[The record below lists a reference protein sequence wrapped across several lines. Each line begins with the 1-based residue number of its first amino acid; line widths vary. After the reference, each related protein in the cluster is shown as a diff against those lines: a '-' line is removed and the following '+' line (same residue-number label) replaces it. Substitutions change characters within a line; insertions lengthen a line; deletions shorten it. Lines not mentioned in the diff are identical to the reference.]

1 MAEEKSVFDQWKE
14 MMSDPEFLEGMQKFF
29 AEKEELRERNM
40 KRIRRFFSDDESFEK
55 TLIRILEKHDER
67 WNDVCHAKNVQPHP
81 WEILYAICNIVEDEG
96 ENAEPLDDFTKNWK
110 STLLKY
116 RGYTFAWTNGQGT
129 VMSIYNKDDELIFR
143 D

>member
-1 MAEEKSVFDQWKE
+1 MTEEKSVFDQWKE
-14 MMSDPEFLEGMQKFF
+14 MMSDPEFLEGMKKFF
-29 AEKEELRERNM
+29 VEKEELRERNI
-40 KRIRRFFSDDESFEK
+40 KRVCRFFSDDESFEK

-67 WNDVCHAKNVQPHP
+67 WNDVCHAKSVQPHP

-96 ENAEPLDDFTKNWK
+96 EKVEPLDDFTKNWQ

-116 RGYTFAWTNGQGT
+116 REYTFAWTNGQGT
-129 VMSIYNKDDELIFR
+129 VLSIYNKDNELIFR

>member
-1 MAEEKSVFDQWKE
+1 MTEEKSVFDQWKE

-96 ENAEPLDDFTKNWK
+96 ENTEPLDDFTKNWQ

-129 VMSIYNKDDELIFR
+129 VMSIYNKDNELIFR

>member
-1 MAEEKSVFDQWKE
+1 MSKEKSIFDEWNELLKN
-14 MMSDPEFLEGMQKFF
+14 PEFMESMKNFIV
-29 AEKEELRERNM
+29 EKDKARERNM
-40 KRIRRFFSDDESFEK
+40 DRIRKFFSNDESFEK

-67 WNDVCHAKNVQPHP
+67 WTDVCYARGVQPHP
-81 WEILYAICNIVEDEG
+81 WEILYAICNIVDDEG
-96 ENAEPLDDFTKNWK
+96 EKVDPLDDFTKNWQ

-129 VMSIYNKDDELIFR
+129 VLSIYNKEGELIFR

>member
-1 MAEEKSVFDQWKE
+1 MEEEKSVFDQWNDI
-14 MMSDPEFLEGMQKFF
+14 MSDPEFIENMANFF
-29 AEKEELRERNM
+29 KEKNKARERNTE
-40 KRIRRFFSDDESFEK
+40 RIRKFFSDDESFEK

-67 WNDVCHAKNVQPHP
+67 WTDVCYAKSVQPHP
-81 WEILYAICNIVEDEG
+81 WEILYSICNIVEDEG
-96 ENAEPLDDFTKNWK
+96 ENVEPLDDFTKNWQ

-129 VMSIYNKDDELIFR
+129 VMSIYNKDNELIFR

>member
-1 MAEEKSVFDQWKE
+1 MTEEKSVFDQWKE
-14 MMSDPEFLEGMQKFF
+14 MMSDPEFLEGMKKFF
-29 AEKEELRERNM
+29 AEKEELRERNIQ
-40 KRIRRFFSDDESFEK
+40 RIRRFFSDDESFEK

-67 WNDVCHAKNVQPHP
+67 WNDVCHGKNVQPHP

-96 ENAEPLDDFTKNWK
+96 ENTEPLDDFTKNWQ

-129 VMSIYNKDDELIFR
+129 VMSIYNKDNELIFR